1 MIQTELNKK
10 GKSFR
15 WVGEWKENEHYFNTE
30 FAQDFCRIE
39 GAVVVCKA
47 SHFSTQENKPKIVFD
62 EQGNEIGIEKNAYWE
77 IAILP
82 NTDFIISGDNIPDGI
97 ITTNKLANASVTIEK
112 IHNGAVS
119 FDGLAENAKG
129 VIIYYGASLTSV
141 KKHLETY
148 RRQGG
153 KMGLY
158 VYDDALGTIPAINS
172 EGNII
177 RAVSIVKS
185 PERDEYVDV
194 FILVFDGFAW
204 SRQTYS
210 QIGRVPGTNTVTTSK
225 IANKAVTE
233 QKLSEEVQNKLN
245 SSLKPVILNN
255 ATQKINIAD
264 VETNPL
270 NYFYDNYVVKIP
282 LKYYEDSPFWAPDYF
297 VMIFSQF
304 YNKGLDDLRYNN
316 YILYFDK
323 NGNRVE
329 KDETGKNDIKFET
342 LLGEY
347 IKGLDNTEIDD
358 AIN

>member
-15 WVGEWKENEHYFNTE
+15 WVGEWKENKHYFNTE

-82 NTDFIISGDNIPDGI
+82 NTDFIISGDNIPDGT

-158 VYDDALGTIPAINS
+158 VYDDALGIIPAINS

-194 FILVFDGFAW
+194 FILVFDGHAW

-210 QIGRVPGTNTVTTSK
+210 QVGRVPGTNTVSTSK

-255 ATQKINIAD
+255 VTQKINIAD
-264 VETNPL
+264 VETNSL

-282 LKYYEDSPFWAPDYF
+282 LKYYEDSPSWAPEYF

-304 YNKGLDDLRYNN
+304 YNQGLDDLHYNN

-347 IKGLDNTEIDD
+347 IKSLDNTEIDD

>member
-82 NTDFIISGDNIPDGI
+82 NTDFIISGDNIPDGT
-97 ITTNKLANASVTIEK
+97 ITTNKLANSSVTTEK
-112 IHNGAVS
+112 IHGGAVG
-119 FDGLAENAKG
+119 FAELAENAKG
-129 VIIYYGASLTSV
+129 VIINYGDSLDSV
-141 KKHLETY
+141 KKHLGTY
-148 RRQGG
+148 RRQGRR
-153 KMGLY
+153 MGLY
-158 VYDDALGTIPAINS
+158 VYDNALGIVPAINS
-172 EGNII
+172 KDNII

-185 PERDEYVDV
+185 TGLDYVDV
-194 FILVFDGFAW
+194 FILVFDGFKW

-210 QIGRVPGTNTVTTSK
+210 QVGRVPGDGSVTTPK
-225 IANKAVTE
+225 IADKAVTE

-264 VETNPL
+264 VKANPL

-282 LKYYEDSPFWAPDYF
+282 LKYYVDSPFWAPDYF

-304 YNKGLDDLRYNN
+304 YNHGLDDLRYND